1 MVSSSELRSEATEH
15 QSVLTTEEQQVW
27 QMKPSDI
34 LKPVHMLGEGQER
47 LLIYQGFYF
56 NVPNKCSLQIKQDN
70 SVFNSACLGTK

>member
-1 MVSSSELRSEATEH
+1 
-15 QSVLTTEEQQVW
+15 
-27 QMKPSDI
+27 MKPSDI